1 MANNSESRERQSS
14 KSGENKTQMKGVQ
27 NSREGSGVNGP
38 GSSVGLPNQTR
49 GKSSN
54 FQDHAHAGSTGF
66 GSAAIAPQTQ
76 GEPSVGK
83 GTHRPAD
90 QADEK

>member
-1 MANNSESRERQSS
+1 MANNSESRESQST
-14 KSGENKTQMKGVQ
+14 KSGESATQMNNGQ
-27 NSREGSGVNGP
+27 NSRKGSGVNGP
-38 GSSVGLPNQTR
+38 GSSVGRPDQTR
-49 GKSSN
+49 GKSSG

-76 GEPSVGK
+76 GEPSIGN
-83 GTHRPAD
+83 GTHRPTD